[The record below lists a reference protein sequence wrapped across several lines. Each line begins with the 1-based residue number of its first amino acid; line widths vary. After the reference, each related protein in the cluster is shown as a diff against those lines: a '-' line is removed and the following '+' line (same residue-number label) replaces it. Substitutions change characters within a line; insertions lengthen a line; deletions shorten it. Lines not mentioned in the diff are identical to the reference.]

1 LPRDAAAADRA
12 YDGGMAALTAVI
24 LAAGQG
30 TRMRSALP
38 KVLHDLCGRPLVGWP
53 IAAAREAGADRIVV
67 VDGPQR
73 ALEGLLGDGVETV
86 VQPVP
91 NGTGGAMQAAAGAI
105 PHDGDVLVLAGDA
118 PLVDGATLRALLDA
132 HRAAGAAATL
142 LSAEHPDPAGYGR
155 VVRGADG
162 LVERIVETKTAGD
175 ATPEE
180 LAIAEV
186 NASVYA
192 FDAQALHGALARLAD
207 DNAQGELYLTD
218 SVALLRGDG
227 RAVGAHVADSW
238 HVVLGVNDRAQLADV
253 RALVQRRILDAHM
266 LAGVTVTDPSTT
278 YVDADVEIGRDAVLE
293 PMTILRGVTRIGE
306 GSRVGPS
313 STLIDAR
320 VGAGVT
326 ILNAHI
332 VDAEL
337 HDGVTVGPFAY
348 LRPGTV
354 LRAGSKA
361 GTFVELKNSD
371 IGEGTKVPHL
381 SYLGDA
387 DVGPGTNIGASN
399 VTANYD
405 GVRKHRTRIG
415 KGVKTS
421 VDTTF
426 VAPVE
431 VGDNAWTG
439 AGAVVRDDVPD
450 GALAVG
456 VPARLIEGYD
466 ARRRGEAVPSGE

>member
-1 LPRDAAAADRA
+1 MAD
-12 YDGGMAALTAVI
+12 MAALTAVI

-30 TRMRSALP
+30 TRMRSKLP

-53 IAAAREAGADRIVV
+53 IAAVREAGADRIVV

-73 ALEGLLGDGVETV
+73 ALDGRLGEGVETA
-86 VQPVP
+86 VQPEA
-91 NGTGGAMQAAAGAI
+91 NGTGGAVQAAADAI
-105 PHDGDVLVLAGDA
+105 PHEGTVLVLAGDA
-118 PLVDGATLRALLDA
+118 PLVDGATLRALLEA
-132 HRAAGAAATL
+132 HAASGAAATL
-142 LSAEHPDPAGYGR
+142 LSADHPDPTGYGR
-155 VVRGADG
+155 IVRDAEG
-162 LVERIVETKTAGD
+162 LVERIVETKAAGD
-175 ATPEE
+175 ATPEQ
-180 LAIAEV
+180 LALSEV

-192 FDAQALHGALARLAD
+192 FDAGALHDALARIST

-218 SVALLRGDG
+218 TISILRGDG

-238 HVVLGVNDRAQLADV
+238 EVVLGVNDRSQLADV
-253 RALVQRRILDAHM
+253 RTLLQRRILDGHM
-266 LAGVTVTDPSTT
+266 LAGVSVIDPATT
-278 YVDADVEIGRDAVLE
+278 YVDADVEIGQDAVLE
-293 PMTILRGVTRIGE
+293 PMTILRGATVVGA

-313 STLIDAR
+313 ATLIDAR
-320 VGAGVT
+320 LGEGVT
-326 ILNAHI
+326 ILNAHV

-337 HDGVTVGPFAY
+337 HDGVNVGPFAY

-387 DVGPGTNIGASN
+387 DVGPGTNIGAAN

-415 KGVKTS
+415 EGVKTS

-426 VAPVE
+426 VAPVQI
-431 VGDNAWTG
+431 GDHAWTG
-439 AGAVVRDDVPD
+439 AGAVVRQDVPE

-456 VPARLIEGYD
+456 VPARIIEGYD
-466 ARRRGEAVPSGE
+466 ARRRDEAVSSAE

>member
-1 LPRDAAAADRA
+1 MP
-12 YDGGMAALTAVI
+12 GMAALTAVI

-30 TRMRSALP
+30 TRMRSKLP

-53 IAAAREAGADRIVV
+53 ITAAREAGADRIVV

-73 ALEGLLGDGVETV
+73 ALDGRLGPGVETA
-86 VQPVP
+86 VQPVA
-91 NGTGGAMQAAAGAI
+91 NGTGGAVQAAAESLPREGT
-105 PHDGDVLVLAGDA
+105 VLVLAGDA
-118 PLVDGATLRALLDA
+118 PLVDGPTLQALLDA
-132 HRAAGAAATL
+132 HASSGAAATL
-142 LSAEHPDPAGYGR
+142 LSADHPDPAGYGR
-155 VVRGADG
+155 IVRDADG
-162 LVERIVETKTAGD
+162 LVERIVETKAAGD
-175 ATPEE
+175 ATTEQ
-180 LAIAEV
+180 LAITEV

-192 FDAQALHGALARLAD
+192 FDAAALHDALARIST

-218 SVALLRGDG
+218 TVSILRGDG
-227 RAVGAHVADSW
+227 HAVGAHIADAW
-238 HVVLGVNDRAQLADV
+238 EVVLGVNDRSQLADV
-253 RALVQRRILDAHM
+253 RALLQRRILDAHM
-266 LAGVTVTDPSTT
+266 LAGVSVIDPATT
-278 YVDADVEIGRDAVLE
+278 FVDADVEIGQDAVLE
-293 PMTILRGVTRIGE
+293 PMTILRGATVIGA

-313 STLIDAR
+313 TTLINAR
-320 VGAGVT
+320 LGEGVT
-326 ILNAHI
+326 ILNAHV

-337 HDGVTVGPFAY
+337 HDGVIVGPFAY

-371 IGEGTKVPHL
+371 IGKGTKVPHL

-387 DVGPGTNIGASN
+387 DVGPGTNIGAAN

-415 KGVKTS
+415 EGVKTS

-426 VAPVE
+426 VAPVK
-431 VGDNAWTG
+431 VGDHAWTG
-439 AGAVVRDDVPD
+439 AGAVVRQDVPE

-456 VPARLIEGYD
+456 VPARIIEGYD
-466 ARRRGEAVPSGE
+466 ARRRDEAVSPGE

>member
-1 LPRDAAAADRA
+1 
-12 YDGGMAALTAVI
+12 MAALTAVI

-30 TRMRSALP
+30 TRMRSKLP
-38 KVLHDLCGRPLVGWP
+38 KALHDLCGRPLVGWP
-53 IAAAREAGADRIVV
+53 IAAAREAGADRVIV
-67 VDGPQR
+67 VDGPQG
-73 ALEGLLGDGVETV
+73 ALDGRLGQGVEIA
-86 VQPVP
+86 VQPEP
-91 NGTGGAMQAAAGAI
+91 NGTGGAVQAAVEAI
-105 PHDGDVLVLAGDA
+105 PHEGTVLVMAGDA
-118 PLVDGATLRALLDA
+118 PLADAETLRALLDA
-132 HRAAGAAATL
+132 HEAGGAAATL
-142 LSAEHPDPAGYGR
+142 LTAEHPDPAGYGR
-155 VVRGADG
+155 IVRGADG
-162 LVERIVETKTAGD
+162 LVERIVETKAAGD
-175 ATPEE
+175 ATDEQ
-180 LAIAEV
+180 LAIREI
-186 NASVYA
+186 NASIYA
-192 FDAQALHGALARLAD
+192 FEAEALHEALARIGT

-218 SVALLRGDG
+218 TISILRGDG
-227 RAVGAHVADSW
+227 RDVGAHIDDSW
-238 HVVLGVNDRAQLADV
+238 HVALGVNDRAQLADV
-253 RALVQRRILDAHM
+253 RALLQRRILDEHM
-266 LAGVTVTDPSTT
+266 LAGVSITDPATT
-278 YVDADVEIGRDAVLE
+278 YVDVGVEIGQDTVLE
-293 PMTILRGVTRIGE
+293 PMTILRGATTIGAA
-306 GSRVGPS
+306 SRVGPS
-313 STLIDAR
+313 VTLIDAR
-320 VGAGVT
+320 LGDGVT
-326 ILNAHI
+326 ILNAHV

-337 HDGVTVGPFAY
+337 HEGVNVGPFAY

-387 DVGPGTNIGASN
+387 DVGPGTNIGAAN

-431 VGDNAWTG
+431 VGDHAWTG
-439 AGAVVRDDVPD
+439 AGAVVKTDVPD

-466 ARRRGEAVPSGE
+466 ARRRGEVVSPGD

>member
-1 LPRDAAAADRA
+1 MA
-12 YDGGMAALTAVI
+12 GMTALTAVI

-38 KVLHDLCGRPLVGWP
+38 KVLHELCGRPLVGWP
-53 IAAAREAGADRIVV
+53 IAAARGAGADRIVV
-67 VDGPQR
+67 VEGPER
-73 ALEGLLGDGVETV
+73 LLEGRLGEDVESA
-86 VQPVP
+86 VQPVA
-91 NGTGGAMQAAAGAI
+91 NGTGGAVQAAVDTI
-105 PHDGDVLVLAGDA
+105 PREGTVLVLAGDA
-118 PLVDGATLRALLDA
+118 PLIDAPTLRGLVDA
-132 HRAAGAAATL
+132 HVASGAAATL
-142 LSAEHPDPAGYGR
+142 LSAEHPDPTGYGR
-155 VVRGADG
+155 IVRDAEGG
-162 LVERIVETKTAGD
+162 VLRIVETKAEGD

-180 LAIAEV
+180 MAIAEV

-192 FDAQALHGALARLAD
+192 FDAAALHDALGRLRT

-218 SVALLRGDG
+218 TVSILRGDG
-227 RAVGAHVADSW
+227 RHVGAYVASAW
-238 HVVLGVNDRAQLADV
+238 EVVLGVNDRVALAEV
-253 RALVQRRILDAHM
+253 RGLLQRRILERHM
-266 LAGVTVTDPSTT
+266 RAGVTVTDPSTT
-278 YVDADVEIGRDAVLE
+278 YVDADVEIGRDALLE
-293 PMTILRGVTRIGE
+293 PMTMLRGGTRIGA

-313 STLIDAR
+313 TTLIDAR
-320 VGAGVT
+320 LGERVT
-326 ILNAHI
+326 ILNAHV
-332 VDAEL
+332 VDADL
-337 HDGVTVGPFAY
+337 HDDVTVGPFAY

-387 DVGPGTNIGASN
+387 DVGPGTNIGAAN

-415 KGVKTS
+415 KGVKSS

-426 VAPVE
+426 VAPVQ

-439 AGAVVRDDVPD
+439 AGAVVRSDVPD

-456 VPARLIEGYD
+456 VPARVIEGYD
-466 ARRRGEAVPSGE
+466 ARRRAEAVSSED

>member
-1 LPRDAAAADRA
+1 MP
-12 YDGGMAALTAVI
+12 ALTAVI

-38 KVLHDLCGRPLVGWP
+38 KVLHELCGRPLVGWP

-67 VDGPQR
+67 VDGPAR
-73 ALEGLLGDGVETV
+73 ALDGALDDDVQTT

-91 NGTGGAMQAAAGAI
+91 DGTGGAVQAARDLLPA
-105 PHDGDVLVLAGDA
+105 DGTVLVMAGDA
-118 PLVDGATLRALLDA
+118 PLVDAAALSGLLIA
-132 HRAAGAAATL
+132 HAAGGAAATL

-155 VVRGADG
+155 VVRDADG
-162 LVERIVETKTAGD
+162 SVARVVETKAAGD
-175 ATPEE
+175 ATEDE

-192 FDAQALHGALARLAD
+192 FDAAALHAVLDGLSS

-218 SVALLRGDG
+218 AVGLLRDAGHL
-227 RAVGAHVADSW
+227 VGAHRAEAW
-238 HVVLGVNDRAQLADV
+238 EVVLGVNDRAQLAEV
-253 RALVQRRILDAHM
+253 RALLQGRILTGHM
-266 LAGVTVTDPSTT
+266 LAGVTVVDPSST
-278 YVDADVEIGRDAVLE
+278 YVDADVRIGRDTVLD
-293 PMTILRGVTRIGE
+293 PMTILRGTTRIGE
-306 GSRVGPS
+306 GCRVGPS
-313 STLIDAR
+313 TTLIDAR
-320 VGAGVT
+320 LGDGVT
-326 ILNAHI
+326 ILNAHV

-337 HDGVTVGPFAY
+337 QDGVTVGPFAY

-354 LRAGSKA
+354 LRTGAKA

-387 DVGPGTNIGASN
+387 DVGPGTNIGAAN

-415 KGVKTS
+415 AGVKSS

-426 VAPVE
+426 VAPVQ
-431 VGDNAWTG
+431 VGDHAWTG
-439 AGAVVRDDVPD
+439 AGAVVRDDVPP

-456 VPARLIEGYD
+456 VPARIIEGYD
-466 ARRRGEAVPSGE
+466 ARRRSEAVDPAL

>member
-1 LPRDAAAADRA
+1 MA
-12 YDGGMAALTAVI
+12 GMAAPTAVI

-30 TRMRSALP
+30 TRMRSTLP
-38 KVLHDLCGRPLVGWP
+38 KVLHDLCGRPLVGWA
-53 IAAAREAGADRIVV
+53 IAAAHEAGADRVVV
-67 VDGPQR
+67 VDGPAR
-73 ALEGLLGDGVETV
+73 PLDGVLGDAIETV

-91 NGTGGAMQAAAGAI
+91 NGTGGAVQAAAEAM
-105 PHDGDVLVLAGDA
+105 PQDGTVLVLAGDA
-118 PLVDGATLRALLDA
+118 PLIDGPTLRALLDA
-132 HRAAGAAATL
+132 HAASGAGATL
-142 LSAEHPDPAGYGR
+142 LTAEHPDPAGYGR
-155 VVRGADG
+155 IVRGPDG
-162 LVERIVETKTAGD
+162 GVERIVETKTAGD
-175 ATPEE
+175 ATEQE
-180 LAIAEV
+180 LAITEV

-192 FDAQALHGALARLAD
+192 FDAAALHAALKRLRP

-218 SVALLRGDG
+218 AIALLRADG
-227 RAVGAHVADSW
+227 RGVRAHVAGSW
-238 HVVLGVNDRAQLADV
+238 HVVLGINDRAQLADV
-253 RALVQRRILDAHM
+253 RALLQTRILTEHM
-266 LAGVTVTDPSTT
+266 LAGVTIVDPSCT
-278 YVDADVEIGRDAVLE
+278 YVDAGVEIGRDTVLE
-293 PMTILRGVTRIGE
+293 PMTILRGATRIGA

-313 STLIDAR
+313 ATLTDAR
-320 VGAGVT
+320 LGDGVT
-326 ILNAHI
+326 VVSSHI

-387 DVGPGTNIGASN
+387 DVGPGTNIGAAN

-415 KGVKTS
+415 AGVKSS

-439 AGAVVRDDVPD
+439 AGAVVKTDVPD

-456 VPARLIEGYD
+456 VPARIIEGYD
-466 ARRRGEAVPSGE
+466 ARRRGQAVHTED

>member
-1 LPRDAAAADRA
+1 MA
-12 YDGGMAALTAVI
+12 GMPALTAVI

-30 TRMRSALP
+30 TRMRSKLP

-67 VDGPQR
+67 VDGPAR
-73 ALEGLLGDGVETV
+73 ALDGRLGEGVEIA
-86 VQPVP
+86 VQEVA
-91 NGTGGAMQAAAGAI
+91 NGTGGAVQAAADAI
-105 PHDGDVLVLAGDA
+105 PHEGTVLVVAGDA
-118 PLVDGATLRALLDA
+118 PLLDGATLRALLDA
-132 HRAAGAAATL
+132 HASSGAAATL
-142 LSAEHPDPAGYGR
+142 LSAEHPHPAGYGR
-155 VVRGADG
+155 IVRDADG
-162 LVERIVETKTAGD
+162 LVERIVETKTEGD
-175 ATPEE
+175 ATPEQ
-180 LAIAEV
+180 LVIREV

-192 FDAQALHGALARLAD
+192 FDAAALHDALARIGT

-218 SVALLRGDG
+218 AIAILRGDG
-227 RAVGAHVADSW
+227 RDVAAHVAGSW
-238 HVVLGVNDRAQLADV
+238 EVVLGVNDRAQLADV
-253 RALVQRRILDAHM
+253 RARLQRRILDEHM
-266 LAGVTVTDPSTT
+266 LAGVSVTDPATT
-278 YVDADVEIGRDAVLE
+278 YVDAGVEIGQDTVLE
-293 PMTILRGVTRIGE
+293 PMTILRGATRIGA

-313 STLIDAR
+313 VTLIDAR
-320 VGAGVT
+320 LGDDVT
-326 ILNAHI
+326 ILNAHV

-337 HDGVTVGPFAY
+337 HDGVNVGPYAY

-387 DVGPGTNIGASN
+387 EVGAGTNIGAAN

-405 GVRKHRTRIG
+405 GVRKHRTKIG
-415 KGVKTS
+415 SGVKTS

-431 VGDNAWTG
+431 VGDHAWTG
-439 AGAVVRDDVPD
+439 AGAVVRDDVPE

-466 ARRRGEAVPSGE
+466 ARRRGEAVSPGD